1 MLRILS
7 LLSLIIISNNAQAK
21 NPINDCFANAE
32 TDSGISVCL
41 AIENV
46 KIDNIRVMIA
56 EELIDIVKTKPYI
69 IPGYLKEKTKP
80 EPDPEAKPSFKSP
93 SGKRFKSSNGPL
105 KKALKQQA
113 IRDNVAREQKIVLDM
128 HRHTGK
134 MNELAKMHIES
145 TQIFEQYREL
155 ECRRLKEHFVNPDAP
170 LLAEYKYKIC
180 LYDMTKQ
187 RIQSLQK
194 SIEK

>member
-1 MLRILS
+1 MLRILF

-21 NPINDCFANAE
+21 NPINDCFANSE
-32 TDSGISVCL
+32 TDSHISVCL
-41 AIENV
+41 SIENV

-80 EPDPEAKPSFKSP
+80 EPEPSFKSP
-93 SGKRFKSSNGPL
+93 SGKRVKSSSGPL
-105 KKALKQQA
+105 EKALKQQA

-128 HRHTGK
+128 RRHTGK